1 MARRKK
7 NKVKKVD
14 PGLLEFEGWELEQ
27 KAWFP
32 MVDGAAPH
40 EGIIKRFYPDDKIA
54 ACACLWDQT
63 GGGYRTVPIKFLFL
77 DKKKA
82 KASRQDFLS
91 FWDSF
96 KG

>member
-1 MARRKK
+1 MWESYK
-7 NKVKKVD
+7 NYSKEAGVTYDDNIV
-14 PGLLEFEGWELEQ
+14 LESIEETHRIAF
-27 KAWFP
+27 
-32 MVDGAAPH
+32 DR
-40 EGIIKRFYPDDKIA
+40 IKRFYPDDKIA

-82 KASRQDFLS
+82 KDSRQDFLS